1 VRSES
6 RATNDGRRRGG
17 KCRKKLGRR
26 LTLARASC
34 SPNPI
39 PFKVNTETKMGYGGA
54 KEAKKYAV
62 NCSMAERGVTCIS
75 ALATLNVA
83 FRSEVGTYESKA

>member
-1 VRSES
+1 
-6 RATNDGRRRGG
+6 
-17 KCRKKLGRR
+17 
-26 LTLARASC
+26 
-34 SPNPI
+34 
-39 PFKVNTETKMGYGGA
+39 MGYGGA